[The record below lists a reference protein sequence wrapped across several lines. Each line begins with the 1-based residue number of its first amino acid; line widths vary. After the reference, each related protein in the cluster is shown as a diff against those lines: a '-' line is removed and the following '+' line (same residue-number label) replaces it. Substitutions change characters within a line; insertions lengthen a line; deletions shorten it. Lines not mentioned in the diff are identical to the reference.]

1 MQLHYVSSERVCLLQ
16 CIVICFRMYRP
27 IASVFWKLNGTT
39 GREWYGWINSDWTMK
54 YIYNGPWNSN
64 LVDLLRLRSLLAFAV
79 QKDVKLKR
87 RSMEH
92 YYFKLYVLTKR
103 MLHCACDFFFC
114 EMSNKAIYNQ
124 FKFCLHLTYLLRFK
138 PSLKC

>member
-1 MQLHYVSSERVCLLQ
+1 
-16 CIVICFRMYRP
+16 MYRP

-64 LVDLLRLRSLLAFAV
+64 LVDLLRLRSLVAFAV

-124 FKFCLHLTYLLRFK
+124 FKFYLHLRICYALNLL
-138 PSLKC
+138 